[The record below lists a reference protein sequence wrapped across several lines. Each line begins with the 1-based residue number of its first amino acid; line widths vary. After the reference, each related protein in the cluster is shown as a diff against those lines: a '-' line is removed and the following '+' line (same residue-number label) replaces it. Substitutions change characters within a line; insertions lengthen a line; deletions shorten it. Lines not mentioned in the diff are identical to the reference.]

1 MYLFMSGSS
10 KGGVVR
16 GAPWPVVEIEI
27 MACTCLAYF
36 YQIRFLIVIPQNQ
49 FTSELL
55 TPEEKRKK
63 NKRKKNNKKQQNE
76 KNRSR
81 RRKKTR
87 RNNKKK
93 KKEQEK
99 EHKIQS
105 CQRR

>member
-81 RRKKTR
+81 RRKKQDETIRRKKRTR
-87 RNNKKK
+87 KRT
-93 KKEQEK
+93 
-99 EHKIQS
+99 
-105 CQRR
+105 